1 MRLPILP
8 MIILLIFNGL
18 IDFYIYR
25 LITSRRWKKIHLIAS
40 VLLAVFLIV
49 TISIPRRNGG
59 SEQLQAVMWM
69 LFAHLTIYI
78 PKILC
83 CLVALPGE
91 IPRLWRRKRWRAST
105 VAGAA
110 VAVVTFV
117 AMWWGALVNR
127 FNIDVKEVTFE
138 SASLPQ
144 SFDGYRI
151 AVFSDIHL
159 GTFGSDTTFVADVV
173 EKINGQNV
181 DAIFF
186 VGDIV
191 NRQTDEL
198 LPFTTVLSRLHARDG
213 VFSVLGNHD
222 YGDYRDWKSP
232 AERTANNKAMWRLQA
247 DMGWTLLRNESRYVA
262 RGNDSIA
269 IIGVENCGEPPFST
283 YGKLEGSYPG
293 SFADNRFKLLL
304 THNPDHW
311 VKKVQDIDSINI
323 PLTFSGHTHAM
334 QLSATLAGHRYSPA
348 ALRYST
354 WGGRYDDSLGR
365 SLYVNIGLGTVGLPM
380 RIGATPEITIVT
392 LKRKQ

>member
-25 LITSRRWKKIHLIAS
+25 LITSRRWKRVHLIAS
-40 VLLAVFLIV
+40 ILLAVFLVV
-49 TISIPRRNGG
+49 TICIPRRNGG
-59 SEQLQAVMWM
+59 NGQLQSVMWL
-69 LFAHLTIYI
+69 LFSYLTIYI

-83 CLVALPGE
+83 CLVALFGE
-91 IPRLWRRKRWRAST
+91 IPRLWKRHRWRAMT
-105 VAGAA
+105 IAGAIVA
-110 VAVVTFV
+110 VATFV

-127 FNIDVKEVTFE
+127 YNIDVVEETFE
-138 SASLPQ
+138 FADLPQ

-159 GTFGSDTTFVADVV
+159 GTYVNDTTFISEVV
-173 EKINGQNV
+173 DKINGLKP

-198 LPFTTVLSRLHARDG
+198 LPFTSTLSRLHAPDG

-222 YGDYRDWKSP
+222 YGDYRDWSSP
-232 AERTANNKAMWRLQA
+232 EARTRNNKALWKLQV
-247 DMGWTLLRNESRYVA
+247 DMGWQLLRNQTSYLA

-269 IIGVENCGEPPFST
+269 IIGVENCGDPPFSV
-283 YGKLEGSYPG
+283 YGSLREAYDGK
-293 SFADNRFKLLL
+293 FNDDRFKILL
-304 THNPDHW
+304 THNPAHW
-311 VKKVQDIDSINI
+311 RKEVGNVDSINI

-334 QLSATLAGHRYSPA
+334 QISTTIAGHRYSPA
-348 ALRYST
+348 SLRYPS
-354 WGGRYDDSLGR
+354 WGGRYDDTLGR

-380 RIGATPEITIVT
+380 RVGATPEITLVT
-392 LKRKQ
+392 LKRK